1 MPRLDYTF
9 TDALGSYV
17 TMASSYKTFPIFA
30 IAGLVF
36 VLLIAFNIE
45 NKNANFIF
53 YGLNIILLGIIA
65 YSNGMDILN
74 NIDILL
80 DGNIFKNMY
89 FYLLNAFVALIVVSK
104 IYSSKRVS
112 STYKYIVMV
121 LYYLLIVN
129 LFFMIYVSNYFKN
142 IKLLVIGNVYP
153 MVYFGNIVC
162 FIIYGSIILNWL
174 VIMPKKKKHRL
185 GNHL

>member
-9 TDALGSYV
+9 TDALSRYI
-17 TMASSYKTFPIFA
+17 TMAFDFKTFSIFA

-45 NKNANFIF
+45 NKNANFLF
-53 YGLNIILLGIIA
+53 YGLNIILLGLIVYTNGLDIINHFDTLF
-65 YSNGMDILN
+65 S
-74 NIDILL
+74 
-80 DGNIFKNMY
+80 GNILKNMY
-89 FYLLNAFVALIVVSK
+89 FYLFNMFVALIVISK

-112 STYKYIVMV
+112 NSYKYMV
-121 LYYLLIVN
+121 LTLYYFLIVN
-129 LFFMIYVSNYFKN
+129 LFFMIRVSNYFNN

-162 FIIYGSIILNWL
+162 FIVYGSIILNWL
-174 VIMPKKKKHRL
+174 IIMPKKKKHRL

>member
-9 TDALGSYV
+9 TEALSRYV
-17 TMASSYKTFPIFA
+17 ALAFDFKTFAIFA

-45 NKNANFIF
+45 NKNANVLF
-53 YGLNIILLGIIA
+53 YGLNILLLGIIA
-65 YSNGMDILN
+65 YTNGLDI
-74 NIDILL
+74 IDHFDTFLSS
-80 DGNIFKNMY
+80 NIFKNMY
-89 FYLLNAFVALIVVSK
+89 FYLFNMFICLIVISR
-104 IYSSKRVS
+104 IYASKRV
-112 STYKYIVMV
+112 TTGFKYMILV
-121 LYYLLIVN
+121 LYYFLIVN
-129 LFFMIYVSNYFKN
+129 LFFMIRVSNYFNN

-162 FIIYGSIILNWL
+162 FMVYSLIILNWL